1 MPVDSRPGPVGS
13 DGCDGASK
21 SVALEATFLWE
32 GDHPT
37 SVTVKS
43 REPLSIG
50 LDEYDVRPRTGFGKL
65 AAKTLETLSPKVAK
79 AAAVSLEFTAK
90 LAPSSP

>member
-1 MPVDSRPGPVGS
+1 M
-13 DGCDGASK
+13 
-21 SVALEATFLWE
+21 WE

-43 REPLSIG
+43 RKPLDIG

-65 AAKTLETLSPKVAK
+65 AAKTLETLAPKVAK
-79 AAAVSLEFTAK
+79 AAAISLEFTAR
-90 LAPSSP
+90 LAPGPT